1 MKSFY
6 YYAASVVA
14 CLFMATSSLAQRVK
28 PELPEPATIEEG
40 KYYYLYNEDAGVFAH
55 DDGSRLRP
63 TSVPNNAVRF
73 TLDASTGYYYI
84 DYPVTDG
91 SYTRWAGYESDLYTR
106 LGRYTYTFSENKFR
120 LKQDSDKFYT
130 IQRDY
135 MYIETE
141 YIGYNKG
148 EDRFYTNRTEN
159 IRWRLIPAKMDY
171 TRHVTTDGWEGSWAD
186 TQYAPSVTTSDGRTV
201 QMMEKYS
208 NSMPTTTG
216 TILSKKVTGLANGT
230 YTVVLYANAFFTPD
244 RGFEST
250 LVDGAT
256 DAAYVFAGDNKTY
269 IKAQI
274 ATSTPQNGE
283 YTIENVEVTDNTLA
297 IGLGI
302 DKTETNWHTI
312 QIKELRYVSEN
323 FDEEEL
329 AVARH
334 ILYSALESVDSI
346 YCVAPFDEI
355 LNTSTDKNELLA
367 AARDVMH
374 GNDITNK
381 YNKHDD
387 SYPIWFYSLQD
398 EHGYRWGME
407 SDNEGFTSPSINGQ
421 AKCLKA
427 IVNVEEDAAL
437 LSYWLDATNH
447 NPADVYIDGAHVK
460 NIPAYQSNQSDR
472 YFEYLNKGVHV
483 IEWRVY
489 DNTSTTYDN
498 CAIRTIKVEKIP
510 EQISINLVEPGSLGS
525 EILSFVD
532 RVTDAT
538 SLKIKGRMNSD
549 DWSTLKLITGL
560 RSIDLSEAEITE
572 IQENQFN
579 EFKELYEV
587 ILPEGLKIIGKW
599 AFRGTPLDEILLP
612 STLES
617 IGQGAFAHSNI
628 SEIIIP
634 DNVTDIK
641 HEVFYECFALKK
653 VTYSKSVIYIPN
665 HCFFRCYHLESFDFH
680 EGLESIGG
688 NAFEDCYSLGC
699 NAKLPESMK
708 SIGYRS
714 FMYAA
719 IDSLFIPEGV
729 GISDDAFIYSTLR
742 YAELPTTYYDCS
754 NRMFVGCS
762 NLKTIKFKSPTKV
775 TYQYNKIIDDGY
787 RANITLLVPDFLVS
801 AYKLDSYW
809 YNYGNI
815 EGFPTTEISE
825 WTINNP
831 LVLDANSRFQGSP
844 DIYLNNTSFTMNGE
858 TGMEVNEFRMN
869 LTASNWWADSYPYSY
884 YSSSQVLVSADVDI
898 KSLLELDYQTYG
910 NRWYFISLPF
920 DIKVSDIKTDAQY
933 AIRYYDGANRA
944 QTGAASGN
952 WKNYSADDI
961 VPAGTGFAFQTSKD
975 AWNTF
980 VAYENVNKNRAFKAK
995 DLSAALDENLSE
1007 TSEHRGW
1014 NFVGNPWMTFYNI
1027 HSVDFTAPI
1036 TVYNHDNGTY
1046 KAYSIIDDDV
1056 ALHPTQAF
1064 FVQCPEDVSVIT
1076 FPARGRQ
1083 LTKDIT
1089 NQNGGKLRGADAVR
1103 RNLVDVELLS
1113 GDASD
1118 KTRVVFNEEATLGYD
1133 YGADA
1138 SKFFAESNSVQLYT
1152 VDNDECAYSIN
1163 ERPSDNGY
1171 VNLAYI
1177 VPSSGEYTIS
1187 LTRNQMGTVILKDM
1201 QTGRETDITL
1211 NDYTFS
1217 SEAGTFTDRFRLTLF
1232 PIDVT
1237 GVDGTR
1243 NDKPEIKA
1251 VEGGIN
1257 ASEYVRV
1264 FTIDGRMIAEGEGSI
1279 CLGKGTYVVRAKNES
1294 VKVVVK

>member
-6 YYAASVVA
+6 YYAASIVA

-40 KYYYLYNEDAGVFAH
+40 KYYYLYNEDAGVFM
-55 DDGSRLRP
+55 DCGGEYVISSFMFE
-63 TSVPNNAVRF
+63 TTF
-73 TLDASTGYYYI
+73 
-84 DYPVTDG
+84 
-91 SYTRWAGYESDLYTR
+91 
-106 LGRYTYTFSENKFR
+106 TFSYNSDGTYLIKRNNGLYIWSSDFNLRCNQNFIDEDCYFR
-120 LKQDSDKFYT
+120 LSQLEDGCYT
-130 IQRDY
+130 IQRNRN
-135 MYIETE
+135 YIDSI
-141 YIGYNKG
+141 YVGYNPG
-148 EDRFYTNRTEN
+148 ESRIYTDKTEN
-159 IRWRLIPAKMDY
+159 IKWRLIPAD
-171 TRHVTTDGWEGSWAD
+171 
-186 TQYAPSVTTSDGRTV
+186 SD
-201 QMMEKYS
+201 
-208 NSMPTTTG
+208 
-216 TILSKKVTGLANGT
+216 
-230 YTVVLYANAFFTPD
+230 
-244 RGFEST
+244 
-250 LVDGAT
+250 
-256 DAAYVFAGDNKTY
+256 
-269 IKAQI
+269 
-274 ATSTPQNGE
+274 
-283 YTIENVEVTDNTLA
+283 VE
-297 IGLGI
+297 I
-302 DKTETNWHTI
+302 
-312 QIKELRYVSEN
+312 
-323 FDEEEL
+323 
-329 AVARH
+329 ARH
-334 ILYSALESVDSI
+334 ILYNALESVDSK

-355 LNTSTDKNELLA
+355 FNTSTDKNELLA

-407 SDNEGFTSPSINGQ
+407 SDNEGFNSPAINYNGQ
-421 AKCLKA
+421 TECLKA
-427 IVNVEEDAAL
+427 IVNVEEDVAL

-447 NPADVYIDGAHVK
+447 NAADVYIDGAHVK
-460 NIPAYQSNQSDR
+460 NIPSYQSNDNDR

-489 DNTSTTYDN
+489 DNTTTAYDN

-532 RVTDAT
+532 RITDAK

-560 RSIDLSEAEITE
+560 RSIDLSEAEITD
-572 IQENQFN
+572 IPNDQFYN
-579 EFKELYEV
+579 FGELYEV
-587 ILPEGLKIIGKW
+587 ILPEGLKTIGNSSI
-599 AFRGTPLDEILLP
+599 RNTRIDEIILP
-612 STLES
+612 STLTSLGEY
-617 IGQGAFAHSNI
+617 AFASTTI
-628 SEIIIP
+628 SEIVIP
-634 DNVTDIK
+634 DGVTSIGSYA
-641 HEVFYECFALKK
+641 FGSCYALKK
-653 VTYSKSVIYIPN
+653 VEYPKGMKYIPTC
-665 HCFFRCYHLESFDFH
+665 CFEYCYHLESFEFYD
-680 EGLESIGG
+680 GLETIGDG
-688 NAFEDCYSLGC
+688 AFLYCYSLRG
-699 NAKLPESMK
+699 NAKIPESVK
-708 SIGYRS
+708 AIGYDS
-714 FMYAA
+714 FRETA
-719 IDSLFIPEGV
+719 IDSLIVPEGV
-729 GISDDAFIYSTLR
+729 AIYDYAFRYSKLK

-754 NRMFVGCS
+754 NRMLEGCS
-762 NLKTIKFKSPTKV
+762 NLETIKFKSPTKV
-775 TYQYNKIIDDGY
+775 THQYKTIIDDVY

-801 AYKLDSYW
+801 SYKLDSYW

-844 DIYLNNTSFTMNGE
+844 DIHLNNTSLTMNGE

-869 LTASNWWADSYPYSY
+869 LTASDRWYDTYPYSY

-898 KSLLELDYQTYG
+898 KSLLELDYQTYA

-1036 TVYNHDNGTY
+1036 TVYNYDNGTY

-1089 NQNGGKLRGADAVR
+1089 NQNGGKLRGANAAK
-1103 RNLVDVELLS
+1103 RNLVDVEIKS
-1113 GDASD
+1113 EDASD
-1118 KTRVVFNEEATLGYD
+1118 NTRIVVNEEAVMGYD
-1133 YGADA
+1133 YGSDA
-1138 SKFFAESNSVQLYT
+1138 TKFFADSDALQLYSL
-1152 VDNDECAYSIN
+1152 DSDGAAYAIN
-1163 ERPSDNGY
+1163 ERPASDGF
-1171 VNLAYI
+1171 VDLAFI
-1177 VPSSGEYTIS
+1177 APKAGEYTLS
-1187 LTRNQMGTVILKDM
+1187 LTRNQMGTVILTDM
-1201 QTGRETDITL
+1201 ETGRDTDITL
-1211 NDYTFS
+1211 NDYVFS
-1217 SEAGTFTDRFRLTLF
+1217 TEAGSFTDRFRLSLF

-1237 GVDGTR
+1237 GIEGTR
-1243 NDKPEIKA
+1243 NDKPEVKVI
-1251 VEGGIN
+1251 EGGID
-1257 ASEYVRV
+1257 AAGHVSV
-1264 FTIDGRMIAEGEGSI
+1264 FSVDGRNIAEGEGV
-1279 CLGKGTYVVRAKNES
+1279 LYLEKGTYVVRAKSES